1 MDGQKLFVDDGMVV
15 RMDYT
20 VCLDDG
26 AEVDSSISRGPL
38 EFLHGAGQIIPGL
51 EAALYGMRLGDEK
64 QVLVE
69 PIDGYGELNADEFQ
83 LVPRDAFP
91 DDMTL
96 TRGMRLRMRDADSGA
111 LFDVIVDDVREDGVR
126 LDFNHPL
133 AGETL
138 IFDVKIVGLRAA
150 TPEELAHDHAHEG
163 AA

>member
-1 MDGQKLFVDDGMVV
+1 MDGQRLYVDDGMVV

-20 VCLDDG
+20 LCLEDG
-26 AEVDSSISRGPL
+26 EEVDSSRSRGPL
-38 EFLHGAGQIIPGL
+38 EFLHGVGQIIPGL
-51 EAALYGMRLGDEK
+51 EAALYGMRLGEEK
-64 QVLVE
+64 QVTVE

-83 LVPRDAFP
+83 LVPRASFP

-96 TRGMRLRMRDADSGA
+96 TRGMRLRMRDADSGEV
-111 LFDVIVDDVREDGVR
+111 FDVMVDEVREDGVM

-150 TPEELAHDHAHEG
+150 TSEELAHGHAH
-163 AA
+163 